1 MGRSCRGNRKRSIT
15 ERKNVSAPIISDHDY
30 KHIIKKIFSLF
41 LICIIIFILIFF
53 LFFIINFIFLLFLFI
68 IVFYYFFH
76 SSFFQSVCTL
86 GYCLLPLTIAVAVSR
101 LLLTLPVPSSAVF
114 IIRLVIVG
122 VALFW
127 SVWGKCKFF

>member
-1 MGRSCRGNRKRSIT
+1 M
-15 ERKNVSAPIISDHDY
+15 
-30 KHIIKKIFSLF
+30 
-41 LICIIIFILIFF
+41 
-53 LFFIINFIFLLFLFI
+53 IFLLFSFC
-68 IVFYYFFH
+68 

-127 SVWGKCKFF
+127 SVWGKCKIFECQFQIFEQFVKILVHKIESVCSFHLYLCIIIIIFPSNNENCLNILAHVLPFLSVHVNS